1 MVLVR
6 IVSQREENYGF
17 SEGGSHWKKKG
28 GQEFTMTANETD
40 MFYTKDSVLI
50 KGIQFFLDK
59 ESNECLKY
67 TYVSHELI
75 FSDPIIIEGSL
86 HDECDRLYNEDLI
99 LQKRFGKFGRD
110 KNSKKR

>member
-6 IVSQREENYGF
+6 IISQREENYGF
-17 SEGGSHWKKKG
+17 SDGGVHWKKKG
-28 GQEFTMTANETD
+28 GQEFNMQENELN
-40 MFYTKDSVLI
+40 MFYTKDKILV
-50 KGIQFFLDK
+50 KAIQFFLNK

-75 FSDPIIIEGSL
+75 FLDPISIEGSL
-86 HDECDRLYNEDLI
+86 HDECHRLYNEDLI
-99 LQKRFGKFGRD
+99 LQKQFGKFGRS